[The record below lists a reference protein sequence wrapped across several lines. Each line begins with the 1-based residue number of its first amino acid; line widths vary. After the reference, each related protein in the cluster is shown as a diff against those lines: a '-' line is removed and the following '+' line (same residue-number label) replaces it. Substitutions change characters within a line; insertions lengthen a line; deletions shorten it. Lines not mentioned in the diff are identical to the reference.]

1 MKRRYAAIGLVI
13 LLLLGLAG
21 TAVVALSG
29 ADEAA
34 EADVTEADV
43 RPENKP
49 SEQAAEPAP
58 RPEERA
64 KAATAERA
72 EKAKARAKARPAEP
86 APTPAENADA
96 PPGARIDAGQPVE
109 PDAVAEKPSGQPR
122 PAPAED
128 ETTPPPAEPRH
139 QAARTPTPPP
149 KEYKAAVL
157 HVVTNFEKADV
168 TVNGLKYPEYI
179 EPGEAEGMVLP
190 AGGPY
195 DVLVKFGEN
204 TKKYILNLRPHETRL
219 LVVELSGYNSDAP
232 PPRPAAQ
239 KRDEPQKKAQQAPEK
254 PDPKAPGRITVY
266 SKPAGSV
273 VVDGK
278 ATGDK
283 TPGTVEL
290 ENGRHEVQVQYE
302 SGTMSEKKIVRVRT
316 GSRIK
321 LFFRERK

>member
-219 LVVELSGYNSDAP
+219 LVVEGGDIVALEGHVEVDQAELRRFPVLGEQRVPLDFRQRRQHADERLPLDDRQPRAGEARDAAHQHDGEQQP
-232 PPRPAAQ
+232 GA
-239 KRDEPQKKAQQAPEK
+239 DEE
-254 PDPKAPGRITVY
+254 
-266 SKPAGSV
+266 PAGDLAAIALGHGAMMLHCLV
-273 VVDGK
+273 
-278 ATGDK
+278 
-283 TPGTVEL
+283 L
-290 ENGRHEVQVQYE
+290 I
-302 SGTMSEKKIVRVRT
+302 M
-316 GSRIK
+316 
-321 LFFRERK
+321 LFMMP